1 MVAKR
6 AKVSMVVGIMLALA
20 SAGIYFTFISGSNL
34 QERNLEE
41 RAFLESYYSLVNS
54 TALTTENYHKE
65 IERWE
70 RGELDDQE
78 LVSITN
84 SYLEEYDQLVD
95 RASGFSTPENFQ
107 DALDLYIKSLQSE
120 RESYVYFRDF
130 IESGDPILN
139 ETSVDL
145 LSNATEYELDSF
157 AIMNSQR

>member
-1 MVAKR
+1 
-6 AKVSMVVGIMLALA
+6 MVVGIMLALA

-41 RAFLESYYSLVNS
+41 RAFLDSYYSLVNS

-95 RASGFSTPENFQ
+95 TASSFSTPENFQ

-145 LSNATEYELDSF
+145 LSNATEYELESF

>member
-1 MVAKR
+1 
-6 AKVSMVVGIMLALA
+6 MVVGIMLALA

>member
-1 MVAKR
+1 
-6 AKVSMVVGIMLALA
+6 MVVGIMLALA

-145 LSNATEYELDSF
+145 LSNATEYELESF

>member
-145 LSNATEYELDSF
+145 LSNATEYELESF